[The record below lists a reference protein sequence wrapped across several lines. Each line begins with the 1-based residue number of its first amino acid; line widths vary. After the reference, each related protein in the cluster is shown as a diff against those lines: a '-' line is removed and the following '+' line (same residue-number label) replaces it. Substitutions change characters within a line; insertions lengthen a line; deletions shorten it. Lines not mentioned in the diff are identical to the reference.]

1 MERTE
6 IITNRKIVSAWD
18 GSLEAQLIAIGTWMQ
33 SAGMDVSPPQ
43 HRPAV
48 SHSAIIRQLVSLA
61 YEDLKTGK
69 STLLTATDAHDDEI
83 PF

>member
-6 IITNRKIVSAWD
+6 IITNRKIVSGWD
-18 GSLEAQLIAIGTWMQ
+18 GCLEAQLIAIGTWMQ
-33 SAGMDVSPPQ
+33 SAGVDVSGP
-43 HRPAV
+43 HLRHAM
-48 SHSAIIRQLVSLA
+48 SHAAIIRQLVSLA
-61 YEDLKTGK
+61 YADLKTGK